1 MTKRYIET
9 CTLTLTRAE
18 WVQWLRSID
27 YARERLWADPN
38 GVVRA
43 VGEHHAS
50 ILGGMAARL
59 ADLVAGESVEEDT

>member
-27 YARERLWADPN
+27 YARETLWRSTDV
-38 GVVRA
+38 GRA
-43 VGEHHAS
+43 VDEHHAAH
-50 ILGGMAARL
+50 LGGMAARI
-59 ADLVAGESVEEDT
+59 ADLIAGESVEDDT